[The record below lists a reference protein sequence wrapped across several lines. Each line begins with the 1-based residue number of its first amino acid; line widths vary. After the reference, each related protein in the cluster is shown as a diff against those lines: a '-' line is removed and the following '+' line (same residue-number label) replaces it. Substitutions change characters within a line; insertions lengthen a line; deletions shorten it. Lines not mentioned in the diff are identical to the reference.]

1 MGEAPNYDADFYGD
15 EFIRDPW
22 PHYARMRALGPV
34 VWLTRHGNYALTR
47 YEAVAS
53 ALRDP
58 ETFVSG
64 LGVAGDAF
72 ANEITRGNSAASDGE
87 RHRAIREASSAP
99 LLPQAMEAIRERIEA
114 AAEALIDRLVG
125 LPEFDAMSDFA
136 THLPLAIV
144 RDLVGL
150 PDFGRDNMLR
160 WAAATF
166 DLLGVQNARGKAALD
181 IFMEQRKFVTAQAT
195 PDALQPG
202 SWSRRL
208 YDLADRGELA
218 PELAPVC
225 MRDYLNPSLDTTISA
240 TGELLYRLG
249 QNPAQWAMLRE
260 RPQLARGAVNEA
272 IRLASPV
279 RSFSRHTSKTVTID
293 GVAIPEGARVMIVF
307 ASANRDERIFE
318 RPDEFDITRDPR
330 RHLAFGRGL
339 HMCAGQHL
347 AQLEMMALVKAM
359 IPRVDKIEVG
369 EPEVALNNTIYR
381 YASLPA
387 RFAAAAH

>member
-1 MGEAPNYDADFYGD
+1 MAGAPSDEADFYGD
-15 EFIRDPW
+15 DFIRDPW

-34 VWLTRHGNYALTR
+34 VWLPRHDNYALVR
-47 YEAVAS
+47 FEAVAN

-58 ETFVSG
+58 ETFISG
-64 LGVAGDAF
+64 MGVAGDAF
-72 ANEITRGNSAASDGE
+72 ANEIARGNSAASDGE

-99 LLPQAMEAIRERIEA
+99 LLPQALEAVRERVES
-114 AAEALIDRLVG
+114 AAEALVERLVG
-125 LPEFDAMSDFA
+125 SGEFDAMSEFA
-136 THLPLAIV
+136 THLPLTIV

-150 PDFGRDNMLR
+150 PDFGADNMLR

-166 DLLGVQNARGKAALD
+166 DLLGVQNARGQAALD
-181 IFMEQRKFVTAQAT
+181 IFMEQRKFVTAGAT
-195 PDALQPG
+195 RDTLTAG

-208 YDLADRGELA
+208 YDLVDQGALA

-249 QNPAQWAMLRE
+249 RNPAQWALLRE

-272 IRLASPV
+272 VRLASPV
-279 RSFSRHTSKTVTID
+279 RSFSRHTSRAVTIE
-293 GVAIPEGARVMIVF
+293 GVAIPEGARVMMVF
-307 ASANRDERIFE
+307 ASANRDERVFE

-330 RHLAFGRGL
+330 RHLGFGRGL

-359 IPRVDKIEVG
+359 IPRVGEIAVG
-369 EPEVALNNTIYR
+369 EPTVALNNTIYR
-381 YASLPA
+381 YQSLPA
-387 RFAAAAH
+387 RFVAA